1 MKTKTLFLAA
11 ALMLAPAFAH
21 AEVIKTDVNGLICA
35 FCATA
40 IEKTVGKIDGVD
52 SVKVDLDAR
61 VVTTVTKGDIQVS
74 DAALTKA
81 IEDAGYVVVDIK
93 RDAQAEE
100 SQADEP
106 QAE

>member
-11 ALMLAPAFAH
+11 ALMLAPAFAY

-40 IEKTVGKIDGVD
+40 IEKTVGKIDGVE
-52 SVKVDLDAR
+52 SVKVDLDTR
-61 VVTTVTKGDIQVS
+61 VVTTTTKDDTQIS

-81 IEDAGYVVVDIK
+81 IEDAGYVVVDIH
-93 RDAQAEE
+93 RQTAVAE
-100 SQADEP
+100 SKADEP